1 MSNLAI
7 FIESQVADG
16 AFSLSASPLEPY
28 GSPSLLVGS
37 VDDSVA
43 GRARRHLLRTP
54 TPEMDMQRLATLA
67 AAAIACALAA
77 PAFAGS
83 PNVRISQVYG
93 GGGNSGAPY
102 GFDYVELFNNSGSPV
117 NVGGW
122 SLQYG
127 SATGTVDLGACTNC
141 LTVLPAGT
149 TIQPCQYY
157 LVQLAGGTSVSTPL
171 PGPGDLVIPSAS
183 ATNMSATSGKL
194 GLVAN
199 SSTTPCAGAFVD
211 LVGWGTANCKE
222 GTAAG
227 TLSNTSGAVR
237 GGAGTTD
244 TDNNSSDF
252 AVVTTPVP
260 HNAASAG
267 NTACFATPAL
277 SRTWGRLK
285 AMYH

>member
-1 MSNLAI
+1 M
-7 FIESQVADG
+7 
-16 AFSLSASPLEPY
+16 
-28 GSPSLLVGS
+28 GS
-37 VDDSVA
+37 VDDTVA
-43 GRARRHLLRTP
+43 RPHGRHPASHP
-54 TPEMDMQRLATLA
+54 IPETEMKRLATLA
-67 AAAIACALAA
+67 VAAIACALAA

-102 GFDYVELFNNSGSPV
+102 GFDYVELFNNSGAPV
-117 NVGGW
+117 NIGGW

-141 LTVLPAGT
+141 MTVFPAGT

-157 LVQLAGGTSVSTPL
+157 LVQLATGTSVSTPL
-171 PGPGDLVIPSAS
+171 PVPADLVIPAAS
-183 ATNMSATSGKL
+183 ATNMSASSGKL
-194 GLVAN
+194 GLVAS
-199 SSTTPCAGAFVD
+199 SSTTPCAGTFVD
-211 LVGWGTANCKE
+211 LVGWGTANCRE

-237 GGAGTTD
+237 AGAGTTD

-252 AVVTTPVP
+252 AVVTSPVP
-260 HNAASAG
+260 RNSATAANA
-267 NTACFATPAL
+267 NCLATPTL
-277 SRTWGRLK
+277 SRSWGRLK